1 MSDTEMNETYA
12 KLAESIEIGEED
24 DARELAQQALNEGH
38 DPADIIKSAMA
49 LGVRRAG
56 DRFNAGEFFLPELM
70 LTGEAMK
77 AGLSVVMPIILE
89 SMKGEDAPSSKGKV
103 MMGTVEGDV
112 HDIGKNI
119 CLAMLQAQSYEVIDL
134 GVDNDQ
140 DWIVEQ
146 VQKEKPNVLGLGSYM
161 TTTMVHI
168 PPTFE
173 RLRQEGLTDHM
184 KLLTGGVAINR
195 RWAMDVA
202 KADGYAD
209 DAWGMIDLVN
219 EIMGQGPERGYTTP
233 AEEAELREE
242 REGVGYGRG
251 EKVKIR

>member
-1 MSDTEMNETYA
+1 MSETAMNATYTQ
-12 KLAESIEIGEED
+12 LAESIEIGEED
-24 DARELAQQALNEGH
+24 DARQLAQQALAEGH

-77 AGLSVVMPIILE
+77 AGLAVVMPVILE
-89 SMKGEDAPSSKGKV
+89 AMQGGDTGSKGKV

-119 CLAMLQAQSYEVIDL
+119 CLAMLQAQSYDVIDL

-146 VQKEKPNVLGLGSYM
+146 VKKEKPDILGLGSYM
-161 TTTMVHI
+161 TTTMIHI

-173 RLRQEGLTDHM
+173 RLRQEGLTEHM

-195 RWAMDVA
+195 RWAMEVA
-202 KADGYAD
+202 RADGYAD

-219 EIMGQGPERGYTTP
+219 EIMGHGPPRGYLTP
-233 AEEAELREE
+233 AEEAALREE
-242 REGVGYGRG
+242 REGIGYGRG